1 MHQIMVEKDGIYKV
15 LTAKNMGI
23 KFATKMIA

>member
-1 MHQIMVEKDGIYKV
+1 MHQIIVEKDGIYKV

-23 KFATKMIA
+23 KFAAEMIP